1 MTQIELVADMLKG
14 NLDFLKMTLGDFS
27 DADMLARPTP
37 TANHAAWQLGHLA
50 AAESGMVNSARPG
63 AGGELPAGFKERFTR
78 ETSSVDDAS
87 LFPKKEELIALF
99 SMVRAS
105 TIAWARTLTPADL
118 DKQTDERMR
127 QFVPT
132 IGHMVTMMPVHV
144 AMHIG
149 QFQVIRRKLG
159 KPIMF

>member
-1 MTQIELVADMLKG
+1 VTQIELVADMLKG
-14 NLDFLKMTLGDFS
+14 NLDFLRMTLGDFS

-50 AAESGMVNSARPG
+50 TAESGMVNSANPG

-78 ETSSVDDAS
+78 ETSSIDDAS
-87 LFPKKEELIALF
+87 LFPKKEELIAIF
-99 SMVRAS
+99 SKVRAS
-105 TIAWARTLTPADL
+105 TIAWAKTLTPADL
-118 DKQTDERMR
+118 DKQTVERMR